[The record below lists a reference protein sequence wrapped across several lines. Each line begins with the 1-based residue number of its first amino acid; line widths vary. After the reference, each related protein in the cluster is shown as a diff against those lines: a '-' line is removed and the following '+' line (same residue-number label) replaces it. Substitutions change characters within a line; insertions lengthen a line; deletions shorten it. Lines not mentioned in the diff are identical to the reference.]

1 VRERLT
7 KREHKGWH
15 VRILYVQ

>member
-1 VRERLT
+1 VGECPT
-7 KREHKGWH
+7 KRDHKGWH